1 MLFDFKIPILH
12 ALYEKH
18 FIICKASLL
27 IVSFFLTGHSYSQ
40 ELTIY
45 TIPSP
50 KGVNWKS
57 PGTLMF
63 SYISNTFAKSR
74 YGREKH
80 PIGHMIV
87 ELKDSTRYALCGAT
101 NQAHSGMTKKVMQKG
116 YGLGILFE
124 TIKGRLDEKDNNL
137 SQLLLRSEAGDI
149 AFVTFKINQLVFD
162 RLWQYLQEYKQKGYD
177 KLYNG
182 SNKPR
187 EGLGAGCSAFAH
199 SFLEVGGLA
208 DVLPSNEWAVN
219 ILVPQKLMGGN
230 KEHPKHVQFFKV
242 LFASRWGNPE
252 KQTHRKLFLYDPTLF
267 YNWILKKYNSNNRDN
282 FILTADFKNAK
293 GLFIDCTARMPKNE
307 PIWLNEKLIVVR

>member
-1 MLFDFKIPILH
+1 MLLGFKIKILP
-12 ALYEKH
+12 ALYVKL
-18 FIICKASLL
+18 FIIRKAALLVVSFLL
-27 IVSFFLTGHSYSQ
+27 IGHSYTQ
-40 ELTIY
+40 EITIY

-57 PGTLMF
+57 PGTLML

-87 ELKDSTRYALCGAT
+87 ELKDSIRYALCGAT
-101 NQAHSGMTKKVMQKG
+101 NQAHSGMTKKVIRKG

-124 TIKGRLDEKDNNL
+124 TISGRLDEQDKNL
-137 SQLLLRSEAGDI
+137 SQLRQRSEAGDI

-162 RLWQYLQEYKQKGYD
+162 RLWQYLQEYKLKGYD

-208 DVLPSNEWAVN
+208 DVLPSNEWSVN
-219 ILVPQKLMGGN
+219 ILVPEKLMGGS
-230 KEHPKHVQFFKV
+230 KENARHVQFFKV
-242 LFASRWGNPE
+242 LFASRWSNPE
-252 KQTHRKLFLYDPTLF
+252 KQTHRPLFLYDPTLF
-267 YNWILKKYNSNNRDN
+267 YNWILKKYNNCNRDN
-282 FILTADFKNAK
+282 FILTSDFKKAK
-293 GLFIDCTARMPKNE
+293 GLFIDCTARMPMNE

>member
-1 MLFDFKIPILH
+1 MLLKSKIPILH
-12 ALYEKH
+12 SVYVKH
-18 FIICKASLL
+18 LLIRKASLL
-27 IVSFFLTGHSYSQ
+27 IVSFLMIGHCYSQ
-40 ELTIY
+40 EITIY

-101 NQAHSGMTKKVMQKG
+101 NQANSGMTKKVMRKG

-124 TIKGRLDEKDNNL
+124 TISGRLEEKDDNL
-137 SQLLLRSEAGDI
+137 SQVMQRSEAGDI

-208 DVLPSNEWAVN
+208 DVLPSNEWAVD
-219 ILVPQKLMGGN
+219 IMVPEKLMGGN
-230 KEHPKHVQFFKV
+230 KKNPKHVQLFKV

-252 KQTHRKLFLYDPTLF
+252 KQTHRPLFLYEPTLF
-267 YNWILKKYNSNNRDN
+267 YNWILKKYNSKNREN
-282 FILTADFKNAK
+282 FIHTADLKNAK
-293 GLFIDCTARMPKNE
+293 GLFIDCTAMMPKNE
-307 PIWLNEKLIVVR
+307 PIWINEKLIVVR